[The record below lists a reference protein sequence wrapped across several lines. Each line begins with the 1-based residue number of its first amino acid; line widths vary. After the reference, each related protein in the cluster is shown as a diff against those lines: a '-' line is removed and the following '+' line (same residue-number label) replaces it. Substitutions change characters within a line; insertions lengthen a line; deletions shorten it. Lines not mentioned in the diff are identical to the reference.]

1 MSICCTFCSAEE
13 AKFKCSRCNI
23 ARYCNKECQSQNWKS
38 HKIICVPNKAGSG
51 DKKKTPKVRGN
62 VGVGE
67 ERNNPPMQSDDFLF
81 SIGGQNF
88 GLNDLAGA
96 IINRNNKDYRG
107 PQGERYI

>member
-1 MSICCTFCSAEE
+1 
-13 AKFKCSRCNI
+13 
-23 ARYCNKECQSQNWKS
+23 
-38 HKIICVPNKAGSG
+38 
-51 DKKKTPKVRGN
+51 
-62 VGVGE
+62 
-67 ERNNPPMQSDDFLF
+67 MQSDDFLF